1 MPTQTE
7 TQPIPTFRF
16 NVPKLEVTAFDQASE
31 HDKFTGSYISKIGD
45 SGGQGKVARLEGGM
59 VLP

>member
-31 HDKFTGSYISKIGD
+31 HDKFTDSYISKIGD
-45 SGGQGKVARLEGGM
+45 
-59 VLP
+59 